1 MAIIILKMIKRNL
14 LEQITKRV
22 DFNKAIILLGA
33 RQVGKT
39 SLIKKIAHQLQV
51 PYLYFNADEPVVRDA
66 WRPEKVETLL
76 TAFGTHKLILLD
88 EAQLI
93 ENAGLTLKIIIDR
106 KLGYQFIVTGSSAL
120 ELANR
125 TYESLTGRKWTFE
138 LFPISTGELI
148 DHTHLM
154 EANKQLENRLI
165 YGSYPEIIAN
175 PAEAREL
182 LSNIMQSYLYKDILA
197 LGGIRKPAVLE
208 KLVKAIAFQMGNEVS
223 LNELSKLIGA
233 DGKTLDAYIDLLQKA
248 FIVYALPSFSRNLR
262 NELGKARKIF
272 FYDNG
277 IRNAILNNFL
287 PLGSRMDTGQL
298 WENFLMSE
306 RLKFTAYEHLPCNRY
321 FWRTTAQQ
329 EIDYIEEINGEIS
342 AYEFKWNPLA
352 KSKFSK
358 TFTATY
364 LPKETK
370 VIHRENYWEWLK
382 NPR

>member
-1 MAIIILKMIKRNL
+1 
-14 LEQITKRV
+14 
-22 DFNKAIILLGA
+22 
-33 RQVGKT
+33 
-39 SLIKKIAHQLQV
+39 
-51 PYLYFNADEPVVRDA
+51 
-66 WRPEKVETLL
+66 
-76 TAFGTHKLILLD
+76 
-88 EAQLI
+88 
-93 ENAGLTLKIIIDR
+93 
-106 KLGYQFIVTGSSAL
+106 
-120 ELANR
+120 
-125 TYESLTGRKWTFE
+125 
-138 LFPISTGELI
+138 
-148 DHTHLM
+148 
-154 EANKQLENRLI
+154 LENRLI
-165 YGSYPEIIAN
+165 YGSYPEVIAN
-175 PAEAREL
+175 PAEARKI

-208 KLVKAIAFQMGNEVS
+208 KLVKALAFQMGNEVS

-248 FIVYALPSFSRNLR
+248 FIVFDLPSFSRNLR

-298 WENFLMSE
+298 WENFLMCE
-306 RLKFTAYEHLPCNRY
+306 RLKCTAYEHLPCNRY

-370 VIHRENYWEWLK
+370 VIHRENYWEWL
-382 NPR
+382 R

>member
-1 MAIIILKMIKRNL
+1 LRNTILNMIKRAI
-14 LEQITKRV
+14 LEKIIKRV

-39 SLIKKIAHQLQV
+39 SLIKAVANQLQG
-51 PYLYFNADEPVVRDA
+51 PYLYFNADEPAVRDA

-76 TAFGTHKLILLD
+76 TTFGTHKLILLD
-88 EAQLI
+88 EAQLL
-93 ENAGLTLKIIIDR
+93 ENAGLTLKIMIDR

-125 TYESLTGRKWTFE
+125 TYESLTGRKWSFE

-148 DHTHLM
+148 EHTHLL
-154 EANKQLENRLI
+154 EANRQLENRLI
-165 YGSYPEIIAN
+165 YGSYPDVLSI
-175 PAEAREL
+175 PAEAREI
-182 LSNIMQSYLYKDILA
+182 LSNIMQSYLYKDILP
-197 LGGIRKPAVLE
+197 LGGIRKPAILE
-208 KLVKAIAFQMGNEVS
+208 KLVKAIALQMGHEVS
-223 LNELSKLIGA
+223 LNELSKLVGA
-233 DGKTLDAYIDLLQKA
+233 DGKTVDAYIDLLQKA
-248 FIVYALPSFSRNLR
+248 YIVFSLPSFSRNLR

-277 IRNAILNNFL
+277 FRNAILNNFL
-287 PLGSRMDTGQL
+287 PLGSRMDAGQL

-306 RLKFTAYEHLPCNRY
+306 RLKFTAYQQLPCNRY

-329 EIDYIEEINGEIS
+329 EIDFIEEINGEIS

-358 TFTATY
+358 TFTETY

-370 VIHRENYWEWLK
+370 VIHRDNYWEWLK
-382 NPR
+382 NP